1 MQSAKYT
8 VCGRTVRA
16 KFKVQSA
23 KCTQCVDSGPE
34 ISQWLSRFFS
44 SFRASSPL
52 WESNPWPYLTRR
64 CLLGFGRNKIISK
77 VISVLFS
84 DECHLIVPTC
94 CQAVHPHQQL
104 VHPQSKKELPT
115 HVLWLPHNRGPT
127 PSLYCWTTWTHQPT
141 PSPSHPVFTRM
152 ASGQPT

>member
-1 MQSAKYT
+1 MASASQCVQCVNIGQCIAYSGHLDNAKCKVYS
-8 VCGRTVRA
+8 VWTVRA

-94 CQAVHPHQQL
+94 CQAGHPHQQL

-115 HVLWLPHNRGPT
+115 HVL
-127 PSLYCWTTWTHQPT
+127 
-141 PSPSHPVFTRM
+141 
-152 ASGQPT
+152 